1 MQGSG
6 GESTSAA
13 GGDAGSR
20 EDTQLDEGE
29 WEEEEEEEEEG
40 ATSHQESGSGG
51 RGGFGGIVIGSVEVS
66 SREHLYTV
74 KFLYTQKVFYVLS
87 IVTKKKKLAKA
98 QPKSSN
104 FQCAQ

>member
-20 EDTQLDEGE
+20 EDTQLDE
-29 WEEEEEEEEEG
+29 EEEEEEEEEG

-87 IVTKKKKLAKA
+87 IVTKKKKNLLKHSLSL
-98 QPKSSN
+98 PTFN
-104 FQCAQ
+104 VLNE